1 MLVQYLMCVYSGQC
15 SVIGRQP
22 LSTTGGWLGKQNTEL
37 ESPLVFTEQNKTQ
50 DKALVTV
57 IEHMMTLAGMQIGPQ

>member
-22 LSTTGGWLGKQNTEL
+22 LSTTGGWLGKQNTEQ
-37 ESPLVFTEQNKTQ
+37 SRLVFTEQNKTR

>member
-1 MLVQYLMCVYSGQC
+1 MCVYSGQC

-37 ESPLVFTEQNKTQ
+37 ESPLVFTEQNKTR

>member
-1 MLVQYLMCVYSGQC
+1 MCLQRTVLCYWQTATLHHWW
-15 SVIGRQP
+15 VV
-22 LSTTGGWLGKQNTEL
+22 GKAKHRG
-37 ESPLVFTEQNKTQ
+37 ESELVFTEQNKTR

>member
-1 MLVQYLMCVYSGQC
+1 MLVQYLMCVYSGQR

-37 ESPLVFTEQNKTQ
+37 ELVFTEQNKTR

>member
-22 LSTTGGWLGKQNTEL
+22 LSTTGGWLGKQNTES
-37 ESPLVFTEQNKTQ
+37 ELVFTEQNKTR

-57 IEHMMTLAGMQIGPQ
+57 IEHMMTPTGMQIGPQ